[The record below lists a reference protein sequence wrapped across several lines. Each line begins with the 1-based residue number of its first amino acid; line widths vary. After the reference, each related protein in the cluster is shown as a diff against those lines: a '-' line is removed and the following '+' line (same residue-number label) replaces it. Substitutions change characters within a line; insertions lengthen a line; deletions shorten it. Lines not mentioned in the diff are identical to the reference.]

1 MKKYDSFKKTTLK
14 GLPTIPAHWNLC
26 KVKDIALIKGR
37 IGFRGYT
44 KGDFVEK
51 NQGGLVI
58 GATEMTDKG
67 NIVINNPQFLS
78 WEKYYE
84 SPEII
89 LKLNDILIVQRG
101 STVGKVAM
109 IGIESEN
116 ATINPS
122 LVILKKVKCN
132 NKYLLYFFMSPY
144 IQGFISTQVA
154 TTAIPMI
161 SQEQIG
167 NYEVVLPSLPEQTAI
182 ATYLDHKT
190 QAIDKKVALLTQK
203 AAYYKELRKAL
214 INRAVMEGIA
224 ENMEIK
230 DSGVEWIGRIPRHW
244 EVKRLKDLGY
254 LYSGLSGK
262 AGDDFNQ
269 EDNPNNKGFIP
280 FTNIAN
286 NTYLKK
292 DHLGA
297 VVIFEKE
304 KQNKVKKGDIFF
316 LMSSEG
322 HEDIGK
328 TAVLDDEIKETY
340 LNSFCKGF
348 RLTKKFCYP
357 NFINY
362 LLLSTN
368 YRSQFIVEG
377 KGFTR
382 INLKMEK
389 VTDFSVFLPP
399 TLQEQIAIATY
410 LDEKTSVIDAIVAN
424 IEKQVVTLK
433 ELRKTL
439 INEVVTGK
447 VKITND

>member
-1 MKKYDSFKKTTLK
+1 MKKYDNYKPSGFEWL
-14 GLPTIPAHWNLC
+14 GEIPEHWEV
-26 KVKDIALIKGR
+26 KRVKDVVVK
-37 IGFRGYT
+37 IGSGVT
-44 KGDFVEK
+44 PL
-51 NQGGLVI
+51 GGSEVYV
-58 GATEMTDKG
+58 DKG
-67 NIVINNPQFLS
+67 IPFIRSQNVYDDGLRLDDISFITIEVHQKMKS
-78 WEKYYE
+78 
-84 SPEII
+84 SQ
-89 LKLNDILIVQRG
+89 LKPNDILINITGASIGRTCIVPANIKTANINQHIIYLRLK
-101 STVGKVAM
+101 SKYVEYVANYFKTSSVKGY
-109 IGIESEN
+109 INLIQAGTSKEALN
-116 ATINPS
+116 LGQTLNTTI
-122 LVILKKVKCN
+122 L
-132 NKYLLYFFMSPY
+132 
-144 IQGFISTQVA
+144 
-154 TTAIPMI
+154 
-161 SQEQIG
+161 
-167 NYEVVLPSLPEQTAI
+167 LPSLQEQAAI
-182 ATYLDHKT
+182 TTYLDRKT
-190 QAIDKKVALLTQK
+190 QATDKKVALLTQK
-203 AAYYKELRKAL
+203 AAYYKELRKAF
-214 INRAVMEGIA
+214 INRAVTEGIA
-224 ENMEIK
+224 ENMEMK
-230 DSGVEWIGRIPRHW
+230 DSGVEWIRKIPRHW
-244 EVKRLKDLGY
+244 EMRRLKDLGY

-297 VVIFEKE
+297 VLIFEKE